1 MAKWA
6 GFDGVQ
12 LPGANGYLIGQLLRD
27 GSNGRDDDYG
37 GPVENR
43 IRLLREVTEALISVW
58 GKDRV
63 GLRLSPNGDTQ
74 GVDDSTPDALFPPA
88 AAALDPPG
96 ISFIALRAPRPDGTF
111 RNTDRPKHTPAI
123 APNRHREGKE

>member
-43 IRLLREVTEALISVW
+43 IRLLREVTAALIGVW
-58 GKDRV
+58 GQDRV
-63 GLRLSPNGDTQ
+63 GVRLSPNGDSP
-74 GVDDSTPDALFPPA
+74 GVDDSAPATLFPAAPA
-88 AAALDPPG
+88 PPAPPG
-96 ISFIALRAPRPDGTF
+96 LAIPQLRQPGPARPFRHPHVPQHPPAPP
-111 RNTDRPKHTPAI
+111 PPL
-123 APNRHREGKE
+123 